1 MIAST
6 KIISGPLDG
15 RAREEFA
22 ARTTEM
28 QVRSLLAVCWK
39 VISRALLRDPNSFK
53 SQNASNL
60 NQRGVQRRFAVG
72 VEVETA
78 SRLAASSEI

>member
-1 MIAST
+1 MA
-6 KIISGPLDG
+6 G
-15 RAREEFA
+15 R
-22 ARTTEM
+22 
-28 QVRSLLAVCWK
+28 VRSLQPARQRCKFDRCWLYAGR
-39 VISRALLRDPNSFK
+39 SSPRALLRDPNSFK